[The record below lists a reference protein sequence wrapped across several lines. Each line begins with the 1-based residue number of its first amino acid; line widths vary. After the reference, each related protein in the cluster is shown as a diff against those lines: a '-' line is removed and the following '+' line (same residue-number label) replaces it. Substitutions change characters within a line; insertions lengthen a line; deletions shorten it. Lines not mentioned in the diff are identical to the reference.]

1 MVLLWL
7 YTMIAQRVLLLQQD
21 SEMGIYEDRYEYDS
35 LNRVENV
42 IRSGSG
48 YGDVNRE
55 HYSYAVGAA
64 GGTTTLVSQID
75 YYKGNTIA
83 QGNLGYEY
91 DGAGNIAVITEN
103 GEVKVRYYYDGLN
116 QLGLEQNAWTGKC
129 YHYDYDDGGNIIKKQ
144 VYPYGSSASD
154 PSTQTYTYTYGDSE
168 WKDLLTNYNGTA
180 ITYDGI
186 GNPQNWAG
194 SKKNLTWENGR
205 QLKSLQNGGTG
216 ISYTYDESGLRTSKT
231 VGGVTTRYERDAN
244 GKVVY
249 QSDGSV
255 SLYYYYDASGNIATF
270 SYNGTRYAYRKNVQG
285 DVIAIT
291 DLYGNVAAKYTYD
304 AWGNVTSVTDG
315 NGNVN
320 SSRLF
325 IGNANPIRYRSYFY
339 DTDTSWYYLNSR
351 YYDPAVGRFINA
363 DNEDLPLTR
372 LYSHHNK
379 NYFAYSDNN
388 PVIRLDDGGE
398 FWHIIA
404 GGIVGGIIG
413 GVAKAVSS
421 YMEDGEVDWGGVAVA
436 TISGA
441 ASGAFAATGIG
452 VAGQVAINAA
462 LGMGENVS
470 NSLLKKEE
478 INVGSMLYD
487 GLVSGIAGASGGIGK
502 GTSKQMTNL
511 GKQAAKRTISAT
523 RKGISNT
530 MSEAAKAGS
539 YYVKSTA
546 SYYAKEYSLKSL
558 TRSTATAGINS
569 YLTSNSFKSMFVQY
583 GIVL

>member
-351 YYDPAVGRFINA
+351 YYDPMVGRFINA
-363 DNEDLPLTR
+363 DAYVHTGESLVGGDM
-372 LYSHHNK
+372 
-379 NYFAYSDNN
+379 FAYCYNN
-388 PVIRLDDGGE
+388 PIVNFDSSGE
-398 FWHIIA
+398 FSLKNFFVGLGITIAVTAAVVGLVAVTVATAGVGTAAIA
-404 GGIVGGIIG
+404 GGTT
-413 GVAKAVSS
+413 AA
-421 YMEDGEVDWGGVAVA
+421 
-436 TISGA
+436 ISF
-441 ASGAFAATGIG
+441 S
-452 VAGQVAINAA
+452 AA
-462 LGMGENVS
+462 L
-470 NSLLKKEE
+470 
-478 INVGSMLYD
+478 
-487 GLVSGIAGASGGIGK
+487 
-502 GTSKQMTNL
+502 
-511 GKQAAKRTISAT
+511 AT
-523 RKGISNT
+523 
-530 MSEAAKAGS
+530 A
-539 YYVKSTA
+539 STA
-546 SYYAKEYSLKSL
+546 SWFVG
-558 TRSTATAGINS
+558 TGITVAVGAE
-569 YLTSNSFKSMFVQY
+569 LFVPDN
-583 GIVL
+583 V